1 MELNANI
8 DKVRSNISSV
18 IKMKGTEEEK
28 SSIVKKNNSFFQSYD
43 RLKVI
48 LTCYKLIRES
58 TGFVLSNDA
67 HKLMIDT
74 ISDVKTIFELENVTR
89 PEAFKKNVDILERKI
104 PDEWK
109 IYISN
114 MSVQVLDDIS
124 ILRQVADNSDQ
135 ISLKNSQTSI
145 KKCIDSWPLSQ
156 EIIDDYNVACENL
169 KDYRNRISFD
179 DEVEAFLRK
188 VSTKTATLE
197 DLSPKVMDWIEK
209 ENFKSRIGLVIKA

>member
-1 MELNANI
+1 
-8 DKVRSNISSV
+8 
-18 IKMKGTEEEK
+18 MKGTEEEK
-28 SSIVKKNNSFFQSYD
+28 RNIVKKNNSFFQSYD

-67 HKLMIDT
+67 HKLLIDT
-74 ISDVKTIFELENVTR
+74 ISDVKTIFELENVIR
-89 PEAFKKNVDILERKI
+89 LEAFKKNVDILERKI

-114 MSVQVLDDIS
+114 KSVQVLDDIS
-124 ILRQVADNSDQ
+124 ILRQVADNGDQ

-197 DLSPKVMDWIEK
+197 DLSPKVMDWIDK